1 MQAITVPWI
10 PTNPNIPHVTYNGRT
25 IHLKGIVR
33 GGTPQYYKW
42 SYGDPTD
49 QTSPMNWTPISD
61 PYNLGQTH
69 AYSGMVN
76 QLFIATLQV
85 MDTNGVIST
94 AIYPLEMYLSADT
107 NITIARNCPS
117 NGEYGPDY
125 PCYSDEVITDPNQMN
140 VRINV
145 AEDEALW
152 YLHVNQSRNTDNSG
166 GDPNGVGTD
175 TGWWADGEAGTC
187 AAMEAFELHGSKP
200 TADYDTDPYVEDTQR
215 TLNYELANLTYYGST
230 GSFLGPGNGS
240 PYGDSTYISGICAAA
255 FAASGAPNLTA
266 VTGRLNGW
274 TYANIMQQLINWFEF
289 SQTQDANGC
298 GDYECGSWGY
308 GGWHYYA
315 AYGTADGST
324 TSGR

>member
-1 MQAITVPWI
+1 MDRSVNRNWYAALCLGTLCIVSVVPREALAQSMQAITVPWI

-33 GGTPQYYKW
+33 GGTPVSYKW

-49 QTSPMNWTPISD
+49 NGPGAMQWTAISD

-85 MDTNGVIST
+85 KDTNGNIST
-94 AIYPLEMYLSADT
+94 AIYPLEMYTSADT
-107 NITIARNCPS
+107 GITIPRNCPANRVYDDS
-117 NGEYGPDY
+117 
-125 PCYSDEVITDPNQMN
+125 YSQTSGDTESCHSDKVITDPNQMN

-152 YLHVNQSRNTDNSG
+152 YLHVTQSRNTDNSD

-175 TGWWADGEAGTC
+175 LGWWADGEAGTC

-200 TADYDTDPYVEDTQR
+200 TADYNNDPYVEDVQR
-215 TLNYELANLTYYGST
+215 TLNYETANLVDEGSVGSYLVPAIVNT
-230 GSFLGPGNGS
+230 GVATVTRPISLESALLRSQPAALPTGP
-240 PYGDSTYISGICAAA
+240 
-255 FAASGAPNLTA
+255 
-266 VTGRLNGW
+266 R
-274 TYANIMQQLINWFEF
+274 
-289 SQTQDANGC
+289 
-298 GDYECGSWGY
+298 
-308 GGWHYYA
+308 
-315 AYGTADGST
+315 
-324 TSGR
+324 